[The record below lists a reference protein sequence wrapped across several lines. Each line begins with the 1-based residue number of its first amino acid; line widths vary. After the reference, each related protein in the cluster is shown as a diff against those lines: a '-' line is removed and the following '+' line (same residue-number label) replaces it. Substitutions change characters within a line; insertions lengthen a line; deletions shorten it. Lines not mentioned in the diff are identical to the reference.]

1 MYEGLQFRVAS
12 AALLLLSHRIRFK

>member
-12 AALLLLSHRIRFK
+12 VALLLLSHRIRFK